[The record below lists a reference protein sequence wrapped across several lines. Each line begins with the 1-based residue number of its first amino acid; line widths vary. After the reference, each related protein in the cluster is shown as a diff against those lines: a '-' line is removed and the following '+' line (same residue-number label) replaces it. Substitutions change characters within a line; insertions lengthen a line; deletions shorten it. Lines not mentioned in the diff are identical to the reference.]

1 MSAATATPA
10 KKEEKTGLLATVA
23 NNARQYGIVGALLV
37 IVVAFEILTGGV
49 LLKPNSFVSLI
60 QQNAYVIILAIGM
73 VMVIIATHIDL
84 SVGSLVAFIGGVCAL
99 LMERAGV
106 NWMLAIVI
114 ALVVGLIVGVW
125 QGFWVA
131 VIGIPGFITTLA
143 GMLIFRGLATV
154 IVGESVPI
162 TSLEFRG
169 IARNYLPNILGWWGP
184 FDGLT
189 IVLGILC
196 IVGFAWSQLRKRA
209 RVAKVGLVPEPMS
222 LTVLKIVLVAVVIA
236 FVTYLLASSG
246 NADQGGTPIML
257 VIVGVLVFIYNF
269 ILTKTVFGRHVYAV
283 GGNRKAAILSG
294 INTRRV
300 DFMLFVHMGFLS
312 AVAAVCMLSRLASA
326 TAQAGMEFEMD
337 AIAACF
343 IGGTAVTGGIGTI
356 PGAVIGAFV
365 MGVINQGLSIMGV
378 DTAVVKTIKGLVL
391 LLAVAVDIISK
402 RKKSC
407 PSPFSSSMWDSCRC
421 RWCGSHTVICRHSCN
436 QRTFSAMKLTARST
450 SRMYAL
456 TCLACVIWLWQSLVE
471 ANNDGSLFN
480 WATIVF
486 SLCLLVVIGWSGWNA
501 VAGWNDKETEAATA
515 GAKDDEGSTD
525 R

>member
-1 MSAATATPA
+1 MSSATAAPA
-10 KKEEKTGLLATVA
+10 KKQEKNETVSVLRSVA

-37 IVVAFEILTGGV
+37 IVIVFEILTRGV

-106 NWMLAIVI
+106 NWGLAIVI
-114 ALVVGLIVGVW
+114 SLLVGLVIGCW

-131 VIGIPGFITTLA
+131 YVGIPGFITTLA
-143 GMLIFRGLATV
+143 GMLMFRGLATV

-162 TSLEFRG
+162 TSNEFRG
-169 IARNYLPNILGWWGP
+169 IARNYLPNILGFWGP

-189 IVLGILC
+189 IVLGLLC
-196 IVGFAWSQLRKRA
+196 IAALVFTQLRKRA
-209 RVAKVGLVPEPMS
+209 RIIKVGLVPEPMA
-222 LTVLKIVLVAVVIA
+222 LTIIKLVIFSIAIV

-246 NADQGGTPIML
+246 NDTQGGTPIML
-257 VIVGVLVFIYNF
+257 VIVAVLVLVYNF
-269 ILTKTVFGRHVYAV
+269 ILTRTVFGRHVYAV

-294 INTRRV
+294 INTKRV

-356 PGAVIGAFV
+356 PGAVVGAFV

-378 DTAVVKTIKGLVL
+378 DTAIVKTIKGLVL
-391 LLAVAVDIISK
+391 LGAVAFDILSK
-402 RKKSC
+402 RKKS
-407 PSPFSSSMWDSCRC
+407 
-421 RWCGSHTVICRHSCN
+421 
-436 QRTFSAMKLTARST
+436 
-450 SRMYAL
+450 
-456 TCLACVIWLWQSLVE
+456 
-471 ANNDGSLFN
+471 
-480 WATIVF
+480 
-486 SLCLLVVIGWSGWNA
+486 
-501 VAGWNDKETEAATA
+501 
-515 GAKDDEGSTD
+515 
-525 R
+525 